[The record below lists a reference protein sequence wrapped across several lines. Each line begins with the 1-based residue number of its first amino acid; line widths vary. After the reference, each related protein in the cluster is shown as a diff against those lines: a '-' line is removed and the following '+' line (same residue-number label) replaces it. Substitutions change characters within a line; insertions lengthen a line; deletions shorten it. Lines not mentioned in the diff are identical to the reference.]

1 VKVTVGP
8 FACSCL
14 RGRVGSSLPRAAEL
28 AVSRYADRI
37 ERNEAL
43 PPPAFLAGSEPEEK
57 DGAELELAL
66 APAVEATLAD
76 EARRRDVP
84 IETIVDQ
91 AIFALVTELEAGG
104 TGVGAQERN
113 GAPRYGDDARSSEDP
128 RECEGRPVQAG
139 HAAGGDRGCAPG
151 GRDERDGD

>member
-1 VKVTVGP
+1 LKVTLGP

-14 RGRVGSSLPRAAEL
+14 RDRVGSSLPRAAEL

-37 ERNEAL
+37 ESDEAL
-43 PPPAFLAGSEPEEK
+43 PPPTFLDGAEPKGE

-76 EARRRDVP
+76 EARRREVP

-91 AIFALVTELEAGG
+91 AIFALVAELESEG
-104 TGVGAQERN
+104 TAPRVQERSDR
-113 GAPRYGDDARSSEDP
+113 PRYGDDARGSEDP

-139 HAAGGDRGCAPG
+139 NAADGERGCAPG
-151 GRDERDGD
+151 GGDRDRD